1 MTLISIGEVTI
12 PKNYLYLLINQSLSI
27 DKITNKKEQ
36 MLRAPYEDSKKIV
49 LFFFN
54 FFSVASWVVERG
66 TGFSDMDAGMWLVSA
81 FFKIEY
87 WNFQDKLFLWF
98 REASQNLN
106 LFRQLFFSWLPKKK
120 CWKIAKIIRCFFQH
134 FSFGPP
140 TGSHEK
146 KIHSLK
152 LFWPHVASSAAVK
165 KSAFF

>member
-27 DKITNKKEQ
+27 DKIKNKKEQ

-66 TGFSDMDAGMWLVSA
+66 TGFSDMNAGMWLVSA

-87 WNFQDKLFLWF
+87 WKFLIYDFVKPLKIWTYLDNFFFHGFQWGDQRKNAEKLPKLYVV
-98 REASQNLN
+98 
-106 LFRQLFFSWLPKKK
+106 FFSIFPLVPPLEAMKKK
-120 CWKIAKIIRCFFQH
+120 D
-134 FSFGPP
+134 P
-140 TGSHEK
+140 
-146 KIHSLK
+146 
-152 LFWPHVASSAAVK
+152 
-165 KSAFF
+165 

>member
-12 PKNYLYLLINQSLSI
+12 PKNYLYLLINRSLSI

-98 REASQNLN
+98 REASQNLS
-106 LFRQLFFSWLPKKK
+106 LFRQLFFHCFQWGTKGKMLKNPK
-120 CWKIAKIIRCFFQH
+120 
-134 FSFGPP
+134 
-140 TGSHEK
+140 SHIVG
-146 KIHSLK
+146 IHIWESCSP
-152 LFWPHVASSAAVK
+152 F
-165 KSAFF
+165 